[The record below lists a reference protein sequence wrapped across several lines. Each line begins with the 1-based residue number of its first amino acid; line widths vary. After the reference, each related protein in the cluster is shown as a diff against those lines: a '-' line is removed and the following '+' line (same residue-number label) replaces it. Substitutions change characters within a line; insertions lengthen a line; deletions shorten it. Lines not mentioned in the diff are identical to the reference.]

1 MSSNESILAEMSQNE
16 GAAPL
21 TWVVKASPLRL
32 NIYYKEPPNYM
43 VLCIPQMLFNL
54 SKTFNSDP

>member
-1 MSSNESILAEMSQNE
+1 MSQNE